1 MNAGKL
7 GLLSVGLIF
16 SLAACDLLPGGGPT
30 ISSFT
35 ATPSTVMPGDSSVL
49 TWSVDSSA
57 TSISISG
64 GVGDVTSDSD
74 DSVTV
79 TPTAT
84 TTYTLTAKSADGTST
99 KQATVTVSG
108 GPDSGGPIGGN
119 PESAPE
125 GTFGVSTSASGPFD
139 NDTGD
144 QGPITGD
151 DDERII
157 SVAAG
162 STFYAQVD
170 YTDPDGI
177 ASIDIILQ
185 NGSPDGLRG
194 PLSSTPR
201 GGFTLG
207 EPTGCD
213 LSSSPTEVTCVYPI
227 TVEAGTVDISELDGA
242 GGEFAYVFR
251 TNVAD
256 SLGNAVLGSERGYV
270 NIN

>member
-35 ATPSTVMPGDSSVL
+35 ATPSTIMSGDSSTL
-49 TWSVDSSA
+49 TWSVDSP

-64 GVGDVTSDSD
+64 GVGDVTNDASA
-74 DSVTV
+74 TV
-79 TPTAT
+79 TPSMT
-84 TTYTLTAKSADGTST
+84 TEYTLTATSATGTST
-99 KQATVTVSG
+99 RKTTVTVSG
-108 GPDSGGPIGGN
+108 GSDSGGGGGTGSGD
-119 PESAPE
+119 PASAPE
-125 GTFGVSTSASGPFD
+125 GDFGVSTSTSGTFY

-151 DDERII
+151 DDTRVI

-177 ASIDIILQ
+177 ASINIILQ

-201 GGFTLG
+201 GGFTVG

-242 GGEFAYVFR
+242 GSEFAYVFR
-251 TNVAD
+251 ANVYD
-256 SLGNAVLGSERGYV
+256 SLSNSVLGSERGYV
-270 NIN
+270 NVN

>member
-35 ATPSTVMPGDSSVL
+35 ATPSTIMPGDSSTL
-49 TWSVDSSA
+49 TWSVDSP

-64 GVGDVTSDSD
+64 GVGDVTNDTSA
-74 DSVTV
+74 TV
-79 TPTAT
+79 TPSMT
-84 TTYTLTAKSADGTST
+84 TEYTLTATSTEGTST
-99 KQATVTVSG
+99 RKTTVTVGGGGSSG
-108 GPDSGGPIGGN
+108 GDGGGTGSGDPA
-119 PESAPE
+119 SAPE

-177 ASIDIILQ
+177 QSIDIFLA
-185 NGSPDGLRG
+185 NSSPEGLRKVL
-194 PLSSTPR
+194 PS
-201 GGFTLG
+201 GGFTVG
-207 EPTGCD
+207 EPTDCD

-242 GGEFAYVFR
+242 GSEFAYVFR
-251 TNVAD
+251 AFVKDTASN
-256 SLGNAVLGSERGYV
+256 SVLGSERGYV
-270 NIN
+270 NID